1 MEKERTDMSVYIE
14 SLVKKRTRKKEIL
27 VEWRKVRKTDDD
39 SLYTHIDDILKLYG
53 ILRAAYHGGDLTGVC
68 VKSLMTNAQEIM
80 SSIATLLIEHRS
92 EECTMTPSEISALCG
107 NCSRLLTLWDGV
119 LHCLHVINPK
129 ESDYNEA
136 QKFIDKALELTRTM
150 GMRVIPK
157 YHGTEAH
164 LVKQMREVEG
174 GLFEFDESWT
184 EQYHQVGY
192 QFDTKNRN
200 KGSEERRAN
209 VLAAENRRVH
219 LPETQAEL
227 KKLDGRKRGKR
238 KATKLKEEELKKE
251 KKERREWALKD

>member
-1 MEKERTDMSVYIE
+1 MEIVQNYLQVGI
-14 SLVKKRTRKKEIL
+14 
-27 VEWRKVRKTDDD
+27 
-39 SLYTHIDDILKLYG
+39 HI
-53 ILRAAYHGGDLTGVC
+53 
-68 VKSLMTNAQEIM
+68 
-80 SSIATLLIEHRS
+80 
-92 EECTMTPSEISALCG
+92 
-107 NCSRLLTLWDGV
+107 
-119 LHCLHVINPK
+119 INPK

-136 QKFIDKALELTRTM
+136 QEFIDKALDLTRTM
-150 GMRVIPK
+150 EMSVIPK

-219 LPETQAEL
+219 LPETQVEL

-238 KATKLKEEELKKE
+238 KATS
-251 KKERREWALKD
+251 